1 MNEKILQGKKNGM
14 AVLLLII
21 LAYIAGIA
29 AIVFS
34 GISLDANGTALGA
47 RAGTSRSLAPACWL

>member
-34 GISLDANGTALGA
+34 GISLVLPGKK
-47 RAGTSRSLAPACWL
+47 RSGKKADSQDE